1 MNKRANNASEIIA
14 YGQDRALGSVES
26 REAWAKIETR
36 IRRKYAGRMEG
47 VGLLRR
53 MKLTLQRSREIA
65 RKRRAYVAKTAPDWG
80 LYFASHP

>member
-1 MNKRANNASEIIA
+1 MNKKTRTSSEIVA
-14 YGQDRALGSVES
+14 DGQIRALGSTQCH
-26 REAWAKIETR
+26 EAWAKIEAR
-36 IRRKYAGRMEG
+36 IRRKYATRMEG
-47 VGLLRR
+47 VGLLGR